1 MDQMISRYGYWYDRH
16 KYQSRNKTS

>member
-16 KYQSRNKTS
+16 QYQSRNKTS